1 MLQLS
6 PQHRIFVCIPAVDFR
21 KGIDGLGGY
30 CRRQLQQDPMS
41 GAIFV
46 FRNRARTAIKLL
58 VYDGQ
63 GFWLCMKR
71 LSAGRLQWWPSSVD
85 DYIHIQARE
94 LHILLWN
101 GNPEQAQLADD
112 WKQLA

>member
-1 MLQLS
+1 
-6 PQHRIFVCIPAVDFR
+6 
-21 KGIDGLGGY
+21 
-30 CRRQLQQDPMS
+30 MS

-46 FRNRARTAIKLL
+46 FRNRRQTAIKLL

-71 LSAGRLQWWPSSVD
+71 LSSGRLQWWPQSGD
-85 DYIHIQARE
+85 DTTCIQARE

-112 WKQLA
+112 WKRLT